1 MIEVFEQEGN
11 IICLQAKDKLTHDD
25 YQKVLI
31 PRLEQVIKEHG
42 KARVLLAMGENFH
55 GWEPAAMWDDAK
67 FGITHRTDF
76 EKCAVVGG
84 PKWVEWATKVGT
96 LIIPCEV
103 KTFSSSQLADAQ
115 HWIKAP
121 IEATATG

>member
-1 MIEVFEQEGN
+1 MIEILELDGN
-11 IICLQAKDKLTHDD
+11 IVCLRANGKLTHDD
-25 YQKVLI
+25 YRQILI

-42 KARVLLAMGENFH
+42 KARILLAMGEDFH

-67 FGITHRTDF
+67 FGMQHRTDF

-84 PKWVEWATKVGT
+84 PKWVEWATKVGA

-103 KTFSSSQLADAQ
+103 KTFPSNLLTDARS
-115 HWIKAP
+115 WIQSP
-121 IEATATG
+121 IETPVK

>member
-1 MIEVFEQEGN
+1 MIEILEQDGN
-11 IICLQAKDKLTHDD
+11 IVCFRASGKLTDDD
-25 YQKVLI
+25 YRQILI

-42 KARVLLAMGENFH
+42 KARILLAMGEDFY

-67 FGITHRTDF
+67 FGMQHRTDF

-84 PKWVEWATKVGT
+84 PKWVEWATTLGA

-103 KTFSSSQLADAQ
+103 KTFPSNRLTDARS
-115 HWIKAP
+115 WIQSP
-121 IEATATG
+121 IETPVK